1 MTKKKINLIY
11 NNYYIFISTILI
23 LITNSYF
30 NYDQSLIYGGGDT
43 LFYKKIAD
51 NSPFL
56 KDVSIK
62 FHYAQRFLTP
72 YLLGILSK
80 KIGID
85 IFLLSRFFIVLIFF
99 LKLYFIFKILKFY
112 KIDKKKIF
120 FLIIIL
126 IFNPYILRYYLANP
140 LILQDYIFQLIFIIL
155 IYLIIKKNFL
165 LFYILISIAIFFRQT
180 AIAFFV
186 SGILIFILNLKKN
199 KKNFFYFFIYIIS
212 FFIFSNINDFF
223 AKKITLEK
231 DYQLLINHVTGLFY
245 YIVNDKSLIKI
256 LVLILLPIF
265 SFIPMSIFLIHSK
278 FKINKIN
285 EISNFII
292 ISSLIIFAQPVLA
305 GPELTGKNIIRLF
318 NLAFPALIIFISI
331 NTSNFIIRKKILVKT
346 YIILIILWSF
356 HPKFSNLGFY
366 FFQNYSFL
374 NNYFRY

>member
-1 MTKKKINLIY
+1 MTKKKINSIY
-11 NNYYIFISTILI
+11 NNYYIFIFTILI
-23 LITNSYF
+23 LVTNSYF

-85 IFLLSRFFIVLIFF
+85 IFLLSRFFIILIFF
-99 LKLYFIFKILKFY
+99 LTLYFIFKIFKFY

-155 IYLIIKKNFL
+155 IYLIIKKKFL

-199 KKNFFYFFIYIIS
+199 KKNFFYFLIYIIS
-212 FFIFSNINDFF
+212 FFIFANINDFF

-256 LVLILLPIF
+256 LVLILLPIL

-285 EISNFII
+285 EVSNFII
-292 ISSLIIFAQPVLA
+292 ISTLIIFTQPVLG

-331 NTSNFIIRKKILVKT
+331 NTSYFIIRKKILIKT

-374 NNYFRY
+374 SNYFKY